1 MKIAV
6 SSTGDNLD
14 SEVDMRFGRC
24 KYFILVD
31 SESMKFKALSNES
44 IMASGGAGI
53 KSAETIAN
61 QDVKVVIT
69 GNIGPNAH
77 STLAAAGIKVF
88 TGATG
93 TIKDAVKKYKNKE
106 LVESSSANVE
116 SHSGMR

>member
-14 SEVDMRFGRC
+14 SSVDMRFGRC

-31 SESMKFKALSNES
+31 LESMDFKALSNES
-44 IMASGGAGI
+44 VMASGGAGI
-53 KSAETIAN
+53 KAAETIAN
-61 QDVKVVIT
+61 QDVKIVLT

-77 STLAAAGIKVF
+77 STLKAAGIKVF
-88 TGATG
+88 TGANG
-93 TIKDAVKKYKNKE
+93 TIKDAVNKYKNNELKE
-106 LVESSSANVE
+106 SGSANVE